1 MRSLYVSAAHILVT
15 HQESQPFGFLAHVVP
30 SSRTKADADV
40 RARRLHRELTRN
52 PARFAELAARESDDS
67 STADLGGVLGTF
79 RPLNVVQ
86 PIADALGYLKPG
98 EISRI
103 VETATGFHILRRLP
117 VAEDRPL
124 SLSHIVIKH
133 EQTGGWKRLDRP
145 VPTRTKEEAR
155 ELAAQVAEQA
165 AADPRRFAELVRLH
179 SDDEDAARDGD
190 MGEFSRCED
199 VGQDFAM
206 FERASR
212 LAVGEVT
219 GALETS
225 LGFQVVQRT
234 GAREREELA
243 ASVITIPYRGAQ
255 IERFIRPRST
265 KEKAERVAKRVAL
278 ELTDHPERFAERRID
293 YCDAAHCDGPFV
305 WRSGREMAVLEDA
318 LVQLAI
324 GETMREP
331 LDTPLGYLVIRREPP
346 TSVSKPVSATIFEY
360 PKPAPGAQPSANSV
374 PPDAVKLVRS
384 LTEYTVAH
392 MKLTAAHQSRLAA
405 LFGELNQRMETEQQQ
420 AGDFASH
427 LRWAD
432 EQVLAL
438 LGEEGFDEYELQ
450 RRRWTAANVL

>member
-30 SSRTKADADV
+30 FPRTKADAEA
-40 RARRLHRELTRN
+40 RARRLHRELMRD

-67 STADLGGVLGTF
+67 STADLGGSLGTL

-133 EQTGGWKRLDRP
+133 EEASGWRRLDRP
-145 VPTRTKEEAR
+145 IPTRSKQEAH
-155 ELAAQVAEQA
+155 ELATQVAAQV
-165 AADPRRFAELVRLH
+165 AADPRRFAELVRIY

-190 MGEFSRCED
+190 MGQFGRYED
-199 VGQDFAM
+199 VGQDFVM

-212 LAVGEVT
+212 LAVGAVS

-225 LGFQVVQRT
+225 VGFQIVQRT
-234 GAREREELA
+234 ADREREELA
-243 ASVITIPYRGAQ
+243 ASVITLPYQGAQ
-255 IERFIRPRST
+255 IERFVPTRST
-265 KEKAERVAKRVAL
+265 KEKAERIARRVAL
-278 ELTDHPERFAERRID
+278 ELRAHPERFAQRRID
-293 YCDAAHCDGPFV
+293 YCDTAHCDGPFA
-305 WRSGREMAVLEDA
+305 WRSGRDMAVLEAA
-318 LVQLAI
+318 LSRLAI
-324 GETMREP
+324 GETLGEP
-331 LDTPLGYLVIRREPP
+331 VDTPLGYLVIRREPP
-346 TSVSKPVSATIFEY
+346 TAVSKTVSAPIFEY
-360 PKPAPGAQPSANSV
+360 PGPGSDPQPSADGA
-374 PPDAVKLVRS
+374 PPDPVKLVRS
-384 LTEYTVAH
+384 LTEYAVAH
-392 MKLTAAHQSRLAA
+392 MKLTRTRQSRLAA
-405 LFGELNQRMETEQQQ
+405 LFGELNQRMEAEQQRG
-420 AGDFASH
+420 GDFVSH
-427 LRWAD
+427 MRWAD

-450 RRRWTAANVL
+450 RRRWTAANAL